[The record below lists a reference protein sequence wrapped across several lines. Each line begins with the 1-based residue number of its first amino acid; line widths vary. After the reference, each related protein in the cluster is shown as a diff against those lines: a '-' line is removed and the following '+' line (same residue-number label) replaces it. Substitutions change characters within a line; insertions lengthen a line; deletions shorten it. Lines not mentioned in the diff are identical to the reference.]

1 LIDTL
6 FIGQNLITLDRIGST
21 NLHAAKLLLESS
33 QPEGTVVWAHD
44 QFEGRGQR
52 GNEWK
57 TNAFQNLTFSII
69 LYPRFLEVGRQ
80 FALSQVVS
88 LAVHDYLSTLVPT
101 AVSVKWPNDIL
112 VENRKVAGILLENTL
127 KGQFLESLVIG
138 VGLNVNQSSFDDLP
152 NASSLRMETGVTYQL
167 GDLLHGLCKSIEVR
181 YLQLRGG
188 GTKAIEEDY
197 HKHLF
202 LKGQWHDFRYQG
214 NRVNARV
221 LEVQPSGKLLL
232 ERANGGLIACD
243 LKEIDFN
250 L

>member
-1 LIDTL
+1 MNTL
-6 FIGQNLITLDRIGST
+6 FIGQNLIALERIGST
-21 NLHAAKLLLESS
+21 NQHAANLLLERL

-44 QFEGRGQR
+44 QFDGRGQR
-52 GNEWK
+52 GNQWK

-69 LYPRFLEVGRQ
+69 LYPHFLEVGQQ

-88 LAVHDYLSTLVPT
+88 LALHDYLSTLVPK

-112 VENRKVAGILLENTL
+112 VEDRKIAGILLENTL

-138 VGLNVNQSSFDDLP
+138 IGLNVNQSTFDGLP

-167 GDLLHGLCKSIEVR
+167 GDVLHGVCKAIESR

-188 GTKAIEEDY
+188 GFKAINNDY
-197 HKHLF
+197 HKQLY
-202 LKGQWHDFRYQG
+202 LNGQWHDFTYKG
-214 NRVNARV
+214 DAINARIV
-221 LEVQPSGKLLL
+221 EVKSSGKLMLA
-232 ERANGGLIACD
+232 RANGEVVLCD
-243 LKEIDFN
+243 LKELDFN